1 MLVTGAGPV
10 GLLAALMAAQRGHEL
25 HVFDRVADGPKP
37 GLVRDLGGAYHSG
50 DLAALADLRPDIVLE
65 CTGAAPVV
73 LAAMQQSGRN
83 AVVCL
88 TGLSSGCRRLDLD
101 VGGLNRS
108 MVLENDVVFGSVN
121 ANRAHYEAAARS
133 LAAAD
138 PAWLGRLISRRV
150 PLERWAEAW
159 ERRPDEV
166 KVVIEFAED

>member
-1 MLVTGAGPV
+1 MVSVIQGSAGV
-10 GLLAALMAAQRGHEL
+10 
-25 HVFDRVADGPKP
+25 
-37 GLVRDLGGAYHSG
+37 VRDLGGAYHSG

-121 ANRAHYEAAARS
+121 ANRRHYEAAAKA

-138 PAWLGRLISRRV
+138 PDWLGRLITRRV
-150 PLERWAEAW
+150 PLDRWAEALSPH
-159 ERRPDEV
+159 PDDV
-166 KVVIEFAED
+166 KVVIDLTLPPQAADADEDLDPAGGVRAAR